1 MRTTEG
7 VVVQTH
13 YQYPLLSVFWTM
25 LWFFLF
31 LLWFYLLFAVISDVL
46 LSHDL
51 SGWGKAAWIIFVILL
66 PLFGILVYLIFRGD
80 SMHERAARRS
90 ARQEE
95 DFRDYVR
102 TTAGTASPSEELSRL
117 AELRDRGA
125 ISDAEFEQMKA
136 RVLA

>member
-1 MRTTEG
+1 
-7 VVVQTH
+7 VQAAS

-51 SGWGKAAWIIFVILL
+51 SGWGKAAWIIAVILV
-66 PLFGILVYLIFRGD
+66 PLVGILLYLIVRGG
-80 SMHERAARRS
+80 SMHDRAARR
-90 ARQEE
+90 AADQEQE
-95 DFRDYVR
+95 FRTYVR
-102 TTAGTASPSEELSRL
+102 RTAGPASPSDELVRL

-125 ISDAEFEQMKA
+125 ISETEFERMKA
-136 RVLA
+136 KVLA